1 MTKEP
6 GSERTFPRRGGA
18 QRTSD
23 DPADHQAVMQRRLIL
38 VAAVI
43 VMLVLVVF
51 MAKGCASA
59 RKERGIKDFINQT
72 NSIVTQSNQS
82 SRDFFGLLRTPGEA
96 GVTEIE
102 TSINEQ
108 RSLAAD
114 LVRQANNLDAPGELS
129 EAKRY
134 LIETLEF
141 RNDGLE
147 QISELIP
154 QALGDQDPETAT
166 EQIAADMQNFLA
178 SDVIYSQR
186 AYAYMS
192 NAVKQNKIAGQ
203 TIPPSR
209 FLPSLD
215 WLDPAIVDDVLS
227 RAGGGSGSG
236 GPVAPGLHGT
246 GITGVSATPSGTVLT
261 EGGENNLSGAKS
273 IAIDVQNQGENEE
286 TEVIVSLQLSGAGT
300 PIRLKDSIAK
310 IGAGESQKVTI
321 PLTRTPAKGST
332 ATLKVEVRRV
342 PGEENTSNNQQTFT
356 VKF

>member
-18 QRTSD
+18 QRISD
-23 DPADHQAVMQRRLIL
+23 DPDHQAVMQRRLIL
-38 VAAVI
+38 VAIVI
-43 VMLVLVVF
+43 AALVLVVF
-51 MAKGCASA
+51 LAKGCASA

-102 TSINEQ
+102 TSINQQ

-134 LIETLEF
+134 LIQTLEF

-154 QALGDQDPETAT
+154 QALGDRDPETAT

-178 SDVIYSQR
+178 GDVIYSQR
-186 AYAYMS
+186 AYAYMN

-203 TIPPSR
+203 TIPASR

-227 RAGGGSGSG
+227 RASGGGGSS

-246 GITGVSATPSGTVLT
+246 GITGVSATPSGTALT

-310 IGAGESQKVTI
+310 IGPGESQKVTI

-332 ATLKVEVRRV
+332 ATLKVDVRRV
-342 PGEENTSNNQQTFT
+342 PGEENTSNNQQNFT